1 MSTEH
6 TAAPAIADM
15 SEQMQIRL
23 EKRAK
28 LIESGREAYPVGLLD
43 SEGNRVEPTTLR
55 ICAPSTIRSWL
66 LRS

>member
-6 TAAPAIADM
+6 HAAPAIADM

-43 SEGNRVEPTTLR
+43 S
-55 ICAPSTIRSWL
+55 
-66 LRS
+66 